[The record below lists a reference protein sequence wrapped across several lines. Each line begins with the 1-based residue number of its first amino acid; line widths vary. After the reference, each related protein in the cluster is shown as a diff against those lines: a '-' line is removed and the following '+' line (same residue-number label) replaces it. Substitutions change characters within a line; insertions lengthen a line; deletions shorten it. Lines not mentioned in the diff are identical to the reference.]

1 MVLFIQRDPW
11 LSHGIL
17 EREDKTMTK
26 HLVLCAGVVAACASV
41 ALATP
46 INYGNRAGATV
57 DFLNVTEDSSTDPT
71 PLFGSPSAVVD
82 SLVFNPVSFASFS
95 ANGAFDLTDGT
106 LTTMVDARPGNNIP
120 VVTINESGD
129 YTLAGTGSPS
139 TWCSASLSVF
149 VTVYE
154 VNDVAVNAFTQSFT
168 GSFSPNGGF
177 FSLPANAA
185 NAALWTGS
193 GSLNVDA
200 MVAAAGYV
208 GQHATKL
215 QITLDNSLLTFSEPG
230 TIAHIKKKQT
240 GGVII
245 NVPTP
250 GALALVGLGGLVAG
264 RRRR

>member
-1 MVLFIQRDPW
+1 
-11 LSHGIL
+11 
-17 EREDKTMTK
+17 MTK
-26 HLVLCAGVVAACASV
+26 NLVLCAGVVAACGSA

-57 DFLNVTEDSSTDPT
+57 DFLNITEDSSTDPT
-71 PLFGSPSAVVD
+71 PLFGSPTAVVD

-95 ANGAFDLTDGT
+95 SNGSFDLTDGT
-106 LTTMVDARPGNNIP
+106 LTTMVDARPGNFIPTVNI
-120 VVTINESGD
+120 TESGD

-168 GSFSPNGGF
+168 GTFSPNGGF

-185 NAALWTGS
+185 NAAVWNGS
-193 GSLNVDA
+193 GTLNVDA
-200 MVAAAGYV
+200 MVAAAGFA
-208 GQHATKL
+208 GQHATRI
-215 QITLDNSLLTFSEPG
+215 QITLDNSLITFSEPG
-230 TIAHIKKKQT
+230 TLAHIKKKQS

-250 GALALVGLGGLVAG
+250 GALGLLGLGGLVAT